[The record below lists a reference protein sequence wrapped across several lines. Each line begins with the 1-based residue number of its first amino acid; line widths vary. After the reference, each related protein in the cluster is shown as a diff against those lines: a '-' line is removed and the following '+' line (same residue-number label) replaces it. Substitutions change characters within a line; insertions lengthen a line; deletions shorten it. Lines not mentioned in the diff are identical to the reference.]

1 MYIITSLYTVILK
14 ENKMDKH
21 LLEKLIVSDR
31 TNVFVELLD
40 AVYSMVPVSESR
52 IKEIAISINNK
63 VGCRLFEVLEY
74 DVLIREFSIV
84 ARAMQLNA
92 LNSN

>member
-1 MYIITSLYTVILK
+1 
-14 ENKMDKH
+14 MDKH

-31 TNVFVELLD
+31 TNTFEELLD
-40 AVYSMVPVSESR
+40 TVYSIIPVSESR

>member
-1 MYIITSLYTVILK
+1 
-14 ENKMDKH
+14 MDKH

-31 TNVFVELLD
+31 MNTFEELLD
-40 AVYSMVPVSESR
+40 TVYSIIPVSESR

-84 ARAMQLNA
+84 AIAMQLNA

>member
-1 MYIITSLYTVILK
+1 
-14 ENKMDKH
+14 MDKH

-31 TNVFVELLD
+31 TNVFEELLD
-40 AVYSMVPVSESR
+40 AVYSMVLVSESR

>member
-1 MYIITSLYTVILK
+1 
-14 ENKMDKH
+14 MDKH

-31 TNVFVELLD
+31 TNIFEELLD
-40 AVYSMVPVSESR
+40 VVYSMTPVSEDR
-52 IKEIAISINNK
+52 VKEVAISINNK

>member
-1 MYIITSLYTVILK
+1 
-14 ENKMDKH
+14 MDKH

-31 TNVFVELLD
+31 TNVFEELLD

-74 DVLIREFSIV
+74 DVLIREFSVV

>member
-1 MYIITSLYTVILK
+1 
-14 ENKMDKH
+14 MDKH

-31 TNVFVELLD
+31 TNIFEELLD
-40 AVYSMVPVSESR
+40 VVYSMVPVSESR

>member
-1 MYIITSLYTVILK
+1 
-14 ENKMDKH
+14 MDKH

-31 TNVFVELLD
+31 MNTFEELLD
-40 AVYSMVPVSESR
+40 TVYSIIPVSESR

>member
-1 MYIITSLYTVILK
+1 
-14 ENKMDKH
+14 MDKH

-31 TNVFVELLD
+31 TNVFEELLD

>member
-31 TNVFVELLD
+31 TNVFEELLD

>member
-1 MYIITSLYTVILK
+1 
-14 ENKMDKH
+14 MDKY
-21 LLEKLIVSDR
+21 LLEKLIILDR
-31 TNVFVELLD
+31 TNTFEELLD
-40 AVYSMVPVSESR
+40 AVYSIIPVSESR

-84 ARAMQLNA
+84 ARAMQFNA

>member
-1 MYIITSLYTVILK
+1 MYIITSIYTVILK

-31 TNVFVELLD
+31 TNVFEELLD

>member
-1 MYIITSLYTVILK
+1 
-14 ENKMDKH
+14 MDKH

-31 TNVFVELLD
+31 TNTFEELLA
-40 AVYSMVPVSESR
+40 AVYSIIPVSESR
-52 IKEIAISINNK
+52 IKEIAISINSK

-74 DVLIREFSIV
+74 DVLIKEFSIV

>member
-1 MYIITSLYTVILK
+1 
-14 ENKMDKH
+14 MDKH

-31 TNVFVELLD
+31 TNIFEELLD
-40 AVYSMVPVSESR
+40 VVYSMIPVSEDR
-52 IKEIAISINNK
+52 VKKVAISINNK

-74 DVLIREFSIV
+74 DVLIRELSIV

>member
-1 MYIITSLYTVILK
+1 
-14 ENKMDKH
+14 MDKH

-31 TNVFVELLD
+31 TNVFEELLD
-40 AVYSMVPVSESR
+40 VVYSMVPVSESR

>member
-1 MYIITSLYTVILK
+1 
-14 ENKMDKH
+14 MDKH

>member
-1 MYIITSLYTVILK
+1 
-14 ENKMDKH
+14 MDKH

-31 TNVFVELLD
+31 TNIFEELLD
-40 AVYSMVPVSESR
+40 VVYSMIPVSEDR
-52 IKEIAISINNK
+52 VKEVAISINNK

>member
-1 MYIITSLYTVILK
+1 
-14 ENKMDKH
+14 MDKY
-21 LLEKLIVSDR
+21 LLEKLIILDR
-31 TNVFVELLD
+31 TNTFEELLD
-40 AVYSMVPVSESR
+40 AVYSIIPVSESR

-84 ARAMQLNA
+84 ARSMQFNA

>member
-1 MYIITSLYTVILK
+1 
-14 ENKMDKH
+14 MDKH
-21 LLEKLIVSDR
+21 LLEKLIVLDR
-31 TNVFVELLD
+31 TNVFEELLD

>member
-1 MYIITSLYTVILK
+1 
-14 ENKMDKH
+14 MDKH

-31 TNVFVELLD
+31 TNIFEELLD
-40 AVYSMVPVSESR
+40 VVYSMVPVSESR

-63 VGCRLFEVLEY
+63 VGCSLFEVLEY

>member
-31 TNVFVELLD
+31 TNVFEELLD

-74 DVLIREFSIV
+74 DVLIREFSVV

>member
-1 MYIITSLYTVILK
+1 
-14 ENKMDKH
+14 MDKH

-31 TNVFVELLD
+31 TNTFEELLD
-40 AVYSMVPVSESR
+40 TVYSIMPVSESR